1 MTRRIDYTISHTT
14 LGPLLLA
21 ATERGVCR
29 VAFGESEAELE
40 SLLRAELPFAR
51 VERDDVGLKTWSDAV
66 VGYVDGHAARLDR
79 PVDVAASRFRLRV
92 WEALRAIPRGAT
104 RSYSEVA
111 RTIGAPRAARA
122 VAQACA
128 GNPVAVLIPCHRVVS
143 ADGGLGGYAYGPAR
157 KRILLQREGALGG
170 ASRG

>member
-1 MTRRIDYTISHTT
+1 MARRIDYSISHTT
-14 LGPLLLA
+14 LGLVLLA

-40 SLLRAELPFAR
+40 SLLRAELPFAQ
-51 VERDDVGLKTWSDAV
+51 VERDDVGLKRWSDAV
-66 VGYVDGHAARLDR
+66 IGYVDGHATRLDL
-79 PVDVAASRFRLRV
+79 PLDVAASRFRLRV

-111 RTIGAPRAARA
+111 RSIGAPRAARA

-128 GNPVAVLIPCHRVVS
+128 GNPVAVLIPCHRVV
-143 ADGGLGGYAYGPAR
+143 AAGGGLGGYAYGATR
-157 KRILLQREGALGG
+157 KRVLLEREGALTG
-170 ASRG
+170 